1 MVSMYYMLVIY
12 FLLYKHTSFLSILV
26 SRMPMST
33 CVLTCHGLKDTVSPN
48 SSSSKRIN
56 NNVYT

>member
-1 MVSMYYMLVIY
+1 
-12 FLLYKHTSFLSILV
+12 
-26 SRMPMST
+26 MPMST